1 MADGKDLQPGNFAEE
16 VNGSPQDQSFVG
28 RRQFKPTDA
37 YRNWITRARPARLPE
52 TPLSQS
58 GGGDRVGID
67 RSLYS
72 FKGYQ
77 EWTRKVRRDLEDEE

>member
-1 MADGKDLQPGNFAEE
+1 MADGKDLQPSVFADE
-16 VNGSPQDQSFVG
+16 VNGSPQDEPFIG
-28 RRQFKPTDA
+28 RRQFKAADA
-37 YRNWITRARPARLPE
+37 YRNWVTRAQPARLPE

-58 GGGDRVGID
+58 GGSRVGVD

-77 EWTRKVRRDLEDEE
+77 EWTRKIRRNLEDEE